1 MARELF
7 KNTRFQP
14 ETLALIEACDAI
26 TQEYLADGLTMT
38 VRQLYYQLVSANTV
52 PNDEKSYNKVKGVV
66 SKARLAGLIDWSAIE
81 DRARQ
86 AEEPSEWGSIH
97 SIMNSALNSFRLPR
111 MQGQSEYIELWVEKD
126 ALAGVLEPIA
136 RKYHVVLMVNRG
148 YSSQSAMYESAR
160 RINNNMVEY
169 GCNDSTILY
178 LGDLDPSGEDMVRDI
193 NERMEMFGCYA
204 SVEKVALNMDQVDY
218 YNLPPNPAKM
228 SDSRAAAFIAKYGN
242 NSWEVDAIPPKT
254 LQQIISDTIEASL
267 DMEMMQAIKDKEKA
281 NKRPLEAALDSLNNE
296 EEGDIYDEDD
306 NDE

>member
-1 MARELF
+1 MKELYKSFRFRED
-7 KNTRFQP
+7 
-14 ETLALIEACDAI
+14 TLRLIAECDAI
-26 TQEYLADGLTMT
+26 ANDYMGMGLTLT
-38 VRQLYYQLVSANTV
+38 TRQMYYQLVSANIV

-86 AEEPSEWGSIH
+86 AEEPSEWGSIN
-97 SIMNSALNSFRLPR
+97 SIVSSALNSFRLPR
-111 MQGQSEYIELWVEKD
+111 MQGQPEYVELWVEKD

-136 RKYHVVLMVNRG
+136 KKYHIVLMVNRG

-160 RINNNMVEY
+160 RINDNMDEY
-169 GCNDSTILY
+169 GCDDSTILY

-193 NERMEMFGCYA
+193 NERMEMFGCFA
-204 SVEKVALNMDQVDY
+204 SVEKVALNMEQVNY

-228 SDSRAAAFIAKYGN
+228 SDSRAAAFIAKYGT

-254 LQQIISDTIEASL
+254 LQQIISSTIEASL
-267 DMEMMQAIKDKEKA
+267 DMDMMNAIKAKEEADKL
-281 NKRPLEAALDSLNNE
+281 PLEDALKILEDNE
-296 EEGDIYDEDD
+296 ED